1 MSYIPC
7 VGIRIQG
14 QKTLSL
20 SGRANM
26 QTLLEYHMRDATSGV
41 CERAPRGGAINPAGL
56 FPTHNLHTLVQ
67 SHKFVL
73 SKMLPG
79 DTLPDLILTEPQ
91 EVGKAGKFAV
101 YLYEKRDSK

>member
-7 VGIRIQG
+7 GGIRIQG

-26 QTLLEYHMRDATSGV
+26 QTLLEYHMRGATSAV
-41 CERAPRGGAINPAGL
+41 SERAPRGGTINPVGL
-56 FPTHNLHTLVQ
+56 FSTHNLHTVIQ

-73 SKMLPG
+73 SKMLR
-79 DTLPDLILTEPQ
+79 DTLPDLTLTEQPQ